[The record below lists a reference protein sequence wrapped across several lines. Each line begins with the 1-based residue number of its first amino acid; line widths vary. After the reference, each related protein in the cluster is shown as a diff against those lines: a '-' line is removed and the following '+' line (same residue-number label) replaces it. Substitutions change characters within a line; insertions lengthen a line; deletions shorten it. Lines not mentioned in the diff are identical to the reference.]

1 MVHVLAIALAL
12 TASACYGV
20 SNFIGPVLS
29 RELPVA
35 AVMLIGQSAS
45 FMASVGLLA
54 IDGSAA
60 PGGAALAT
68 ALVAGAGNAVGLAG
82 YYRAAGLG
90 PLSIVAPIGAL
101 GAALPVLVGLS
112 TGDELGPAQLAG
124 IVMALAGIALVSRP
138 AETERTSATNPED
151 RARAVAFALL
161 AAAGF
166 GVFLAALD
174 SAADDGALWAVTVS
188 RASLVALL
196 LAGGLAVGATV
207 TVAAR
212 DVPRVAVPGL
222 LLFAGTVSYSLATRE
237 GLLSVVSVLGS
248 LFPLFTVALAL
259 VLLRERLGRAQ
270 AAGVVA
276 TLAGVVLISAHV

>member
-1 MVHVLAIALAL
+1 MLAVALAL
-12 TASACYGV
+12 LASACYGV

-45 FMASVGLLA
+45 LVASLGVLA

-60 PGGAALAT
+60 PDEAAIVKALA
-68 ALVAGAGNAVGLAG
+68 AGVGNAVGLAG
-82 YYRAAGLG
+82 YYRAAALG

-101 GAALPVLVGLS
+101 GAALPVLVGVS
-112 TGDELGPAQLAG
+112 TGDELSGAQVLG
-124 IVMALAGIALVSRP
+124 IVMALTGVALVSRP
-138 AETERTSATNPED
+138 AAAERAGATDPAD
-151 RARAVAFALL
+151 RARAVRYALV
-161 AAAGF
+161 AAIGF

-174 SAADDGALWAVTVS
+174 SAADGGAFWAVAVS

-196 LAGGLAVGATV
+196 LGGGLALGATV

-212 DVPRVAVPGL
+212 DVPRVVVPGL
-222 LLFAGTVSYSLATRE
+222 LLFTGTLSYSFATQE

-248 LFPLFTVALAL
+248 LFPLFTVGLAL
-259 VLLRERLGRAQ
+259 VVLRERLGQAQ
-270 AAGVVA
+270 AAGVGTTLGGVA
-276 TLAGVVLISAHV
+276 LLSAQV

>member
-1 MVHVLAIALAL
+1 MLAIALAL
-12 TASACYGV
+12 VASACYGV

-45 FMASVGLLA
+45 FLASLGLLA
-54 IDGSAA
+54 AVGSAA
-60 PGGAALAT
+60 PDGAAVGT
-68 ALVAGAGNAVGLAG
+68 ALVAGVGNALGLAC

-101 GAALPVLVGLS
+101 GAALPVVVGLS
-112 TGDELGPAQLAG
+112 TGDELAAAQLAG

-138 AETERTSATNPED
+138 ARTERPGATDPAD
-151 RARAVAFALL
+151 RGRAVAYALVG
-161 AAAGF
+161 AAGF

-174 SAADDGALWAVTVS
+174 SAADGGALWAVTVS

-196 LAGGLAVGATV
+196 LVGGLALGATV
-207 TVAAR
+207 TVPAR
-212 DVPRVAVPGL
+212 DLPRVAVPGL

-270 AAGVVA
+270 SVGVAA
-276 TLAGVVLISAHV
+276 TLAGVVLISTYV

>member
-1 MVHVLAIALAL
+1 VLAIALAL
-12 TASACYGV
+12 LASACYGV
-20 SNFIGPVLS
+20 SNFIGPLLS
-29 RELPVA
+29 RELPMA

-45 FMASVGLLA
+45 LIASVGVLA
-54 IDGSAA
+54 VAGSGA
-60 PGGAALAT
+60 PDGAALT
-68 ALVAGAGNAVGLAG
+68 LALVAGVGNAVGLVG

-101 GAALPVLVGLS
+101 GASLPVLVGLLS
-112 TGDELGPAQLAG
+112 GDELGGAQVLG
-124 IVMALAGIALVSRP
+124 IVMALAGVALVSRP
-138 AETERTSATNPED
+138 ASAERPTETDPRD
-151 RARAVAFALL
+151 RGRAVAYALV

-174 SAADDGALWAVTVS
+174 SAADGGAFWAVAVS

-196 LAGGLAVGATV
+196 LAGGLAVGATI
-207 TVAAR
+207 TVASR

-222 LLFAGTVSYSLATRE
+222 LLFAGTLSYSFATKE

-248 LFPLFTVALAL
+248 LFPVFTVGLALA
-259 VLLRERLGRAQ
+259 VLRERLGRAQ
-270 AAGVVA
+270 STGVAA